1 MNGHTFFTRLI
12 EGEYLEY
19 DRFIPKESKI
29 FVTINTE
36 QYIKSLERASLV
48 SEDKSM
54 GQARSYVKCSF
65 MDNKLKITSASA
77 NGRAYDE
84 VEIEKEGDDL
94 EIGFNCKFL
103 LDALRACGTEE
114 VKLALNTALSC
125 MVIRPAEEQ
134 PDGDYL
140 YLVLPIRMKD

>member
-1 MNGHTFFTRLI
+1 
-12 EGEYLEY
+12 
-19 DRFIPKESKI
+19 
-29 FVTINTE
+29 
-36 QYIKSLERASLV
+36 
-48 SEDKSM
+48 M

-65 MDNKLKITSASA
+65 NGDKLKITSASA

-84 VEIEKEGDDL
+84 VAIEKNGDDL

-114 VKLALNTALSC
+114 VMLALNTALSC

-134 PDGDYL
+134 EPTTD
-140 YLVLPIRMKD
+140 VLNGIAYDEAAGRIFITGKKWPKIYQIELIKQ